1 MRRWAWSPVHHKSPK
16 KLKRVPCPTIHF
28 YTEETMQILRSDLC
42 KAWIL
47 TVSIFIFF
55 GIMLCLAVADA
66 IEVTDAEGKT
76 VAITSSERIV
86 SLNGSTTEILFALGV
101 GDKVVGCDASSSYP
115 KGVKEKLP
123 SVGYQ
128 YGLNAEGILSLNPTL
143 VIGRED
149 VRPPQVVQQLRM
161 AGVTVLSLKEPR
173 NFEAAKQ
180 RLLTI
185 GKAVDREKK
194 AKALTDA
201 LDADIKKLE
210 TKLASRKDEPK
221 QKTLFLYLRGTQTTL
236 VLGTDTAPGAMFDI
250 VGAENAAGN
259 IKGSKPMTAE
269 AVIAAQ
275 PDVYVLFT
283 TGLESIGG
291 VDGLLK
297 LPGLAH
303 TPAGKNR
310 RVVTLDGQYLS
321 GFGPR
326 SGRAALDL
334 FRGIYETDGLF
345 VATGEE
351 K

>member
-1 MRRWAWSPVHHKSPK
+1 
-16 KLKRVPCPTIHF
+16 
-28 YTEETMQILRSDLC
+28 MQIFRSILF
-42 KAWIL
+42 KAWVT
-47 TVSIFIFF
+47 TVSIFVLF
-55 GIMLCLAVADA
+55 GILLCIAVADS

-76 VAITSSERIV
+76 VLITSSERIV

-101 GDKVVGCDASSSYP
+101 GDNVVGCDASSTYP
-115 KGVKEKLP
+115 KSVKEKLP

-143 VIGRED
+143 VIGRID
-149 VRPPQVVQQLRM
+149 VKPPQVVEQLRM
-161 AGVTVLSLKEPR
+161 AGVTVLLLEEPR
-173 NFEAAKQ
+173 SFETAKQ
-180 RLLTI
+180 RLRTI
-185 GKAVDREKK
+185 GKAVGSKEQAEK
-194 AKALTDA
+194 LIEA

-210 TKLASRKDEPK
+210 TKLASRQGQPK
-221 QKTLFLYLRGTQTTL
+221 QKALFLYLRGTQTTL

-259 IKGSKPMTAE
+259 IKGNKPMTAE

-283 TGLESIGG
+283 SGLKSIGG

-303 TPAGKNR
+303 TPAGQNR

-326 SGRAALDL
+326 CGRAALDL
-334 FRGIYETDGLF
+334 FKGIYETDGHF
-345 VATGEE
+345 AAVGE
-351 K
+351 

>member
-1 MRRWAWSPVHHKSPK
+1 MLFGRNLQRRNSRSEQRAGQTWYEIVHSN
-16 KLKRVPCPTIHF
+16 LF
-28 YTEETMQILRSDLC
+28 

-47 TVSIFIFF
+47 SVLIFILF
-55 GIMLCLAVADA
+55 GIVLCLAVAAA
-66 IEVTDAEGKT
+66 IEVTDVEDKT
-76 VAITSSERIV
+76 VLITSSERIV

-101 GDKVVGCDASSSYP
+101 GENVVGCDASSTYP
-115 KGVKEKLP
+115 KGIKEKLP
-123 SVGYQ
+123 SIGYQ

-143 VIGRED
+143 VIGRDD

-161 AGVTVLSLKEPR
+161 AGVTVLLLKEPR
-173 NFEAAKQ
+173 SFETAKQ

-185 GKAVDREKK
+185 GKAVGHQKK
-194 AKALTDA
+194 AEELAEA
-201 LDADIKKLE
+201 LDTDIKKLE
-210 TKLASRKDEPK
+210 AKLASRKETPK
-221 QKTLFLYLRGTQTTL
+221 QKALFLYLRGTQTTL

-250 VGAENAAGN
+250 VGAENAAGS
-259 IKGSKPMTAE
+259 IKGNKPMTAE

-283 TGLESIGG
+283 SSLESIGG

-310 RVVTLDGQYLS
+310 RIVTLDGQYLS

-326 SGRAALDL
+326 CGHAALDL
-334 FRGIYETDGLF
+334 FQGIYEKDGHF
-345 VATGEE
+345 IAIGE
-351 K
+351 

>member
-1 MRRWAWSPVHHKSPK
+1 
-16 KLKRVPCPTIHF
+16 
-28 YTEETMQILRSDLC
+28 MQTFQSNLC
-42 KAWIL
+42 KAWL
-47 TVSIFIFF
+47 LSVSIFVLF
-55 GIMLCLAVADA
+55 GILLCFAVADS

-76 VAITSSERIV
+76 VVITSSERIV

-101 GDKVVGCDASSSYP
+101 GDNVVGCDASSTYP
-115 KGVKEKLP
+115 KDVKERLP

-143 VIGRED
+143 VIGRDD

-161 AGVTVLSLKEPR
+161 AGVTVLLLKEPR
-173 NFEAAKQ
+173 GFEAAKQ
-180 RLLTI
+180 RLRTI
-185 GKAVDREKK
+185 GKAVGHEKK
-194 AKALTDA
+194 AEALINA
-201 LDADIKKLE
+201 LNTDIKKLE
-210 TKLASRKDEPK
+210 TKLASREAQPK
-221 QKTLFLYLRGTQTTL
+221 QKALFLYLRGTQTTL

-250 VGAENAAGN
+250 IGTENAAGS
-259 IKGSKPMTAE
+259 IKGNKPMTAE

-283 TGLESIGG
+283 TSLKSVGG

-303 TPAGKNR
+303 TPAGQNR

-326 SGRAALDL
+326 CGRAALDL
-334 FRGIYETDGLF
+334 FRGIYETDGYF
-345 VATGEE
+345 VATGE
-351 K
+351 

>member
-1 MRRWAWSPVHHKSPK
+1 
-16 KLKRVPCPTIHF
+16 
-28 YTEETMQILRSDLC
+28 MQIFQSNLC

-47 TVSIFIFF
+47 STSIFVLF
-55 GIMLCLAVADA
+55 GILLCLAAADSIEVADA
-66 IEVTDAEGKT
+66 KGKT
-76 VAITSSERIV
+76 VVITSSERIV

-101 GDKVVGCDASSSYP
+101 GDNVVGCDASSTYP
-115 KGVKEKLP
+115 KGVKEQLP
-123 SVGYQ
+123 SIGYQ

-180 RLLTI
+180 RLRTI
-185 GKAVDREKK
+185 GKAVGREKETE
-194 AKALTDA
+194 ALIKALDT
-201 LDADIKKLE
+201 DIKELE
-210 TKLASRKDEPK
+210 TKLASREEQPK
-221 QKTLFLYLRGTQTTL
+221 QKALFLYLRGTQTTL

-250 VGAENAAGN
+250 IGAENAAGS
-259 IKGSKPMTAE
+259 IKGNKPMTAE

-283 TGLESIGG
+283 TSLKSVGG

-303 TPAGKNR
+303 TPAGQNR

-326 SGRAALDL
+326 CGRAALDL
-334 FRGIYETDGLF
+334 FRGIYETDGHF
-345 VATGEE
+345 VATGE
-351 K
+351 

>member
-1 MRRWAWSPVHHKSPK
+1 
-16 KLKRVPCPTIHF
+16 
-28 YTEETMQILRSDLC
+28 MQIFRSILF
-42 KAWIL
+42 KAWML
-47 TVSIFIFF
+47 SVSLFIMF
-55 GIMLCLAVADA
+55 GILLCIAVADS
-66 IEVTDAEGKT
+66 IEVTDAEGNT
-76 VAITSSERIV
+76 VIVASSNRIV

-101 GDKVVGCDASSSYP
+101 GEKVVGCDASSTYP

-123 SVGYQ
+123 SIGYQ

-143 VIGRED
+143 VIGRDD

-161 AGVTVLSLKEPR
+161 AGVTVLLLPEPR
-173 NFEAAKQ
+173 SFDGAKQ

-185 GKAVDREKK
+185 GKAVGREKK
-194 AKALTDA
+194 AEELIET
-201 LDADIKKLE
+201 LNNDIKKLE
-210 TKLASRKDEPK
+210 VKLASRKGQTQ
-221 QKTLFLYLRGTQTTL
+221 QKALFLYLRGTQTTL

-250 VGAENAAGN
+250 VGAENAAGS
-259 IKGSKPMTAE
+259 IKGNKPMTAE

-275 PDVYVLFT
+275 PDVYVLFS

-303 TPAGKNR
+303 TPAGQNR

-326 SGRAALDL
+326 CGRAALDL
-334 FRGIYETDGLF
+334 FQGIYETEGHF
-345 VATGEE
+345 AAASE
-351 K
+351 

>member
-1 MRRWAWSPVHHKSPK
+1 
-16 KLKRVPCPTIHF
+16 
-28 YTEETMQILRSDLC
+28 MQIFRSNLC

-47 TVSIFIFF
+47 SISIFVLF
-55 GIMLCLAVADA
+55 GILHCLAVADS

-76 VAITSSERIV
+76 VVITSSERIV
-86 SLNGSTTEILFALGV
+86 SLNGSTTEILFALDV
-101 GDKVVGCDASSSYP
+101 GANVVGCDASSSYP

-143 VIGRED
+143 IIGRDD
-149 VRPPQVVQQLRM
+149 VRPPQVVEQLRM
-161 AGVTVLSLKEPR
+161 AGVTVLLLKEPR
-173 NFEAAKQ
+173 SFETAKE

-185 GKAVDREKK
+185 GKAVGREKK
-194 AKALTDA
+194 VEELMKALN
-201 LDADIKKLE
+201 ADIKKLE
-210 TKLASRKDEPK
+210 TKLAARKTESK
-221 QKTLFLYLRGTQTTL
+221 QKALFLYLRGTQTTL
-236 VLGTDTAPGAMFDI
+236 VLGMDTAPGAMFDI

-259 IKGSKPMTAE
+259 IKGNKPMTAE

-283 TGLESIGG
+283 SSLESIGG

-303 TPAGKNR
+303 TPAGRNR

-334 FRGIYETDGLF
+334 FRGIYETEGYF
-345 VATGEE
+345 AATDE
-351 K
+351 

>member
-1 MRRWAWSPVHHKSPK
+1 ME
-16 KLKRVPCPTIHF
+16 I
-28 YTEETMQILRSDLC
+28 IRSNVC

-47 TVSIFIFF
+47 SVSIFVLF
-55 GIMLCLAVADA
+55 GILLCLAVAA
-66 IEVTDAEGKT
+66 SIEVTDAEGKT
-76 VAITSSERIV
+76 VVITSSARIV

-101 GDKVVGCDASSSYP
+101 GDNVVGCDASSTYP
-115 KGVKEKLP
+115 KGIRERLP

-143 VIGRED
+143 VIGRDD

-161 AGVTVLSLKEPR
+161 AGVTVLLLKEPR
-173 NFEAAKQ
+173 SFEAAKQ
-180 RLLTI
+180 RLQTI
-185 GKAVDREKK
+185 GKAVGREKK
-194 AKALTDA
+194 TEALIKALDT
-201 LDADIKKLE
+201 DIKALE
-210 TKLASRKDEPK
+210 TKLAARKEQSN
-221 QKTLFLYLRGTQTTL
+221 QKALFLYLRGTQTTL

-250 VGAENAAGN
+250 IGIENAAGS
-259 IKGSKPMTAE
+259 IKGNKPMTAE

-283 TGLESIGG
+283 TSLKSVGG

-303 TPAGKNR
+303 TPAGQNR

-326 SGRAALDL
+326 CGSAALDL
-334 FRGIYETDGLF
+334 FRGIYETDGYF

-351 K
+351 ERH

>member
-1 MRRWAWSPVHHKSPK
+1 
-16 KLKRVPCPTIHF
+16 
-28 YTEETMQILRSDLC
+28 MQTFRSMLF

-47 TVSIFIFF
+47 SVSLFILF
-55 GIMLCLAVADA
+55 GILLCIAAADS

-76 VAITSSERIV
+76 IVITSSERIV

-101 GDKVVGCDASSSYP
+101 GDNVVGCDASSTYP
-115 KGVKEKLP
+115 KGVKDKLP
-123 SVGYQ
+123 SIGYQ

-143 VIGRED
+143 VIGRID

-161 AGVTVLSLKEPR
+161 AGVTVLLLTEPSSFKE
-173 NFEAAKQ
+173 AKQ
-180 RLLTI
+180 RLQTI
-185 GKAVDREKK
+185 GKAVGREEK
-194 AKALTDA
+194 AEALIEA
-201 LDADIKKLE
+201 LDADIEKLE
-210 TKLASRKDEPK
+210 TKLAARKEQPK
-221 QKTLFLYLRGTQTTL
+221 QKALFLYLRGTQTTL

-259 IKGSKPMTAE
+259 IKGNKPMTAE

-283 TGLESIGG
+283 SGLESIGG

-303 TPAGKNR
+303 TPAGENR

-326 SGRAALDL
+326 CGRAALDL
-334 FRGIYETDGLF
+334 FQGIYETDGYF
-345 VATGEE
+345 AATGEKE
-351 K
+351 EP

>member
-1 MRRWAWSPVHHKSPK
+1 
-16 KLKRVPCPTIHF
+16 
-28 YTEETMQILRSDLC
+28 MQILRSNLC
-42 KAWIL
+42 KAWVL
-47 TVSIFIFF
+47 SVSIFIFF
-55 GIMLCLAVADA
+55 GTILCLAVVEA

-76 VAITSSERIV
+76 VAIISSERIV

-101 GDKVVGCDASSSYP
+101 GNKVVGCDASSSYP
-115 KGVKEKLP
+115 KGIKEKLP

-143 VIGRED
+143 VIGRDD

-161 AGVTVLSLKEPR
+161 AGVTVLLLKEPR
-173 NFEAAKQ
+173 SFETAKQ

-185 GKAVDREKK
+185 GKAVGREKK
-194 AKALTDA
+194 AKALTDV

-210 TKLASRKDEPK
+210 TKLASRKAEPK
-221 QKTLFLYLRGTQTTL
+221 QKALCLYLRGTQTTL
-236 VLGTDTAPGAMFDI
+236 VLGTDTAPGAMFNI
-250 VGAENAAGN
+250 VGVENAAGN
-259 IKGSKPMTAE
+259 IKGNKPMTAE

-326 SGRAALDL
+326 CGRAALDL
-334 FRGIYETDGLF
+334 FQGIYETDGHF
-345 VATGEE
+345 VATGE
-351 K
+351 